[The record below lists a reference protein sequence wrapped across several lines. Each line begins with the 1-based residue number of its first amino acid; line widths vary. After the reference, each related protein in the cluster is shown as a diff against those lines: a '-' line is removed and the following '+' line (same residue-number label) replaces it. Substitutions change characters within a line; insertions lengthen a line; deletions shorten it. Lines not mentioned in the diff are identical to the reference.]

1 MKKDCCTCPDVCSIH
16 DVKKLDE
23 LLYGLN
29 VRLSELSYKKVQN
42 LFYGYYKGFDLD
54 TEINKITV
62 LRKAILRHKLGYY
75 ISEGSCI
82 CSDNLQRIIE
92 KVIKEIG
99 KASCPSVRK
108 DVQIDDSGLEAYLM
122 TKPACVSYDTWNKFA
137 RGLCGEIGF
146 TLTAE
151 KEICDITFD
160 ISTEVIPCNLLYTL
174 SIYKEMC
181 DLGYKVNRTDD
192 ECKIDFDILAERHC
206 NLNLS
211 FKDFKTLVKDC
222 NMSLNTIDQ
231 CYKSNLQLIV
241 LNRKA
246 YLKTSTNTYPVEA
259 ISPSNLDRLVGLGF
273 SVTIDDIISNE
284 YQ

>member
-1 MKKDCCTCPDVCSIH
+1 MNKNCCSCKGICSLH
-16 DVKKLDE
+16 NVKELDE
-23 LLYGLN
+23 LVYNININLAELAEKKLKNLY
-29 VRLSELSYKKVQN
+29 
-42 LFYGYYKGFDLD
+42 YGYYNTLHIDDKV
-54 TEINKITV
+54 NKLSA
-62 LRKAILRHKLGYY
+62 LRDSILRNKLSYY
-75 ISEGSCI
+75 LSDGSCI
-82 CSDNLQRIIE
+82 CNENLQKIVE
-92 KVIKEIG
+92 KAILEIG
-99 KASCPSVRK
+99 KRSCPQDRV
-108 DVQIDDSGLEAYLM
+108 DVLIDESGLYSYLI

-146 TLTAE
+146 KLTAE
-151 KEICDITFD
+151 KEICDLTFD
-160 ISTEVIPCNLLYTL
+160 ISREIIPCNLLYTL

-181 DLGYKVNRTDD
+181 DLNYKVNRTDD

-211 FKDFKTLVKDC
+211 FKDYKTLVKDC

-231 CYKSNLQLIV
+231 CYKANLELIV

-246 YLKTSTNTYPVEA
+246 YLKTNTNTYPVEA
-259 ISPSNLDRLVGLGF
+259 IIPSNLDRLVGLGF